1 MAQNDTDKPLTD
13 AEIMDL
19 KPDPLPTP
27 QPAPAEAAPEAPAAK
42 PKSADTPTQP
52 NETRGAIFARSKATG
67 MPPFD
72 DDGNLLK
79 RTPKEQDAENKKKS
93 DEYWKKRDEIKNAKA
108 AKDAADKLA
117 KQKQKD
123 NIGIGDIL
131 GVDVGIQVKVP
142 VVGEKSSDPKTI
154 GLPSKPGEGQLS
166 VGGTVDIGKLFGGKE
181 GLAVTF
187 KARLDPEAAAIKA
200 GLSEENQKS
209 IKNGAKNAEKVEA
222 KYDEIKAEGAKIQE
236 TAAQMARELKSP
248 QEISDYMTSASANLG
263 RKYGAEAAEY
273 AVWGPNGKPP
283 PPKE

>member
-19 KPDPLPTP
+19 KPDPQPTP
-27 QPAPAEAAPEAPAAK
+27 QAAPAEAAPEAPASK
-42 PKSADTPTQP
+42 PKSADTPTKP

-67 MPPFD
+67 MPPLD
-72 DDGNLLK
+72 ADGNLLK
-79 RTPKEQDAENKKKS
+79 RNQKEIDADNEENRKKHEADQKR
-93 DEYWKKRDEIKNAKA
+93 KKAEIAAREAAEKAAAKA
-108 AKDAADKLA
+108 KRHA
-117 KQKQKD
+117 
-123 NIGIGDIL
+123 IGIGDIV
-131 GVDVGIQVKVP
+131 GVDIGIQVKVP
-142 VVGEKSSDPKTI
+142 VVGEKSSDPRTI

-166 VGGTVDIGKLFGGKE
+166 AGGTVDIGKLFGGKE

-187 KARLDPEAAAIKA
+187 KARFDPEAAAIKA
-200 GLSEENQKS
+200 KLSEENQKS
-209 IKNGAKNAEKVEA
+209 IKDGAKNAEKVGA

-248 QEISDYMTSASANLG
+248 QEINDYMTSASANLA

-283 PPKE
+283 SPKE